1 MSKKCRSVVA
11 KWNTIKRLAIDEHR
25 NNTVGWFVM
34 ITNDVKD
41 PVKAMEIYR
50 RKDAV
55 EKGFDDLKNDL
66 DCKRL

>member
-1 MSKKCRSVVA
+1 VVA

>member
-1 MSKKCRSVVA
+1 
-11 KWNTIKRLAIDEHR
+11 
-25 NNTVGWFVM
+25 M